1 MMALTPYTI
10 YRKDTGEIATTIYIG
25 GSADLEPIQVAAN
38 VEQWG
43 ADDYAAVIG
52 DSDGAIHYIAIL
64 DDQAVIADRP
74 ELIVTTEDDRTTL
87 QADGIDTITL
97 TGLPDPCEIIVDD
110 PDPGVETQ
118 SFIVDGGGFVFS
130 VDDPGVYTIEVR
142 RWPFLPFKIEFTAT

>member
-1 MMALTPYTI
+1 MSAHYTTV
-10 YRKDTGEIATTIYIG
+10 YRKATGEIVSTGYFACEEEMVDINFAIRIDQFG
-25 GSADLEPIQVAAN
+25 GSDHDVVDAPADP
-38 VEQWG
+38 
-43 ADDYAAVIG
+43 
-52 DSDGAIHYIAIL
+52 AIHYVAVLDGKAIV
-64 DDQAVIADRP
+64 AGRP
-74 ELIVTTEDDRTTL
+74 ELIVATEDDKTTL